1 MLFLHYI
8 ASPSRMV
15 KVFILLINRWF
26 IFTMKKI
33 TSNVTVMLNTKEV
46 IFGCAGFY
54 TADNAFHSVDVRKVM
69 RYNWCPHP
77 YKKRGGGIWLWVNRK
92 EGGYKT

>member
-33 TSNVTVMLNTKEV
+33 TSNVTVRLNTKEV

-77 YKKRGGGIWLWVNRK
+77 HPYKKRGGNPAVGKQERRGL
-92 EGGYKT
+92 